1 MPVRWGVW
9 FEPTQPVSRLCD
21 LAVLAEGLGAEA
33 CFVAD
38 EGTERDTWIAL
49 TAIIGATE
57 SMTVAPAITNPF
69 SRHPVTTAAAVA
81 TLHELAPGRVW
92 QGLGVGGSRVL
103 DPLEVTEPRLYTA
116 LRDTFD
122 VQRLLLAGEASGP
135 ASLPWFT
142 GDVPIAIAGR
152 GPRVQGLAAER
163 ADWVILS
170 GKAVR
175 DLPKEAERIRGAGDA
190 SIIWSAYIA
199 WSDEERPRVLRHFTY
214 MALDAPP
221 DIRAAAGL
229 DDERA
234 AAVKSAMLAG
244 DLDEAAELIPDAM
257 IDVYGVSGS
266 PAECAATIAANRDH
280 FDLFMLP
287 LNDEGAAEEHIE
299 TGASIFAQAG
309 SVSGMAE

>member
-1 MPVRWGVW
+1 MTIRWGVW
-9 FEPTQPVSRLCD
+9 FEPTQPVPRLCD

-38 EGTERDTWIAL
+38 EGTERDVWIAL
-49 TAIIGATE
+49 TAIAGATE

-103 DPLEVTEPRLYTA
+103 EPLEIDEPRLYTA

-122 VQRLLLAGEASGP
+122 VQRRLLAGEPSGP
-135 ASLPWFT
+135 ASLPWFD
-142 GDVPIAIAGR
+142 GHVPIAIAGR
-152 GPRVQGLAAER
+152 GPRVQALAAER

-170 GKAVR
+170 GKALT
-175 DLPKEAERIRGAGDA
+175 DLPKEAARIRGAGDA

-199 WSDEERPRVLRHFTY
+199 WSESERSRVLRHFSY

-221 DIRAAAGL
+221 EIREAAGL
-229 DDERA
+229 DDAKAE
-234 AAVKSAMLAG
+234 AVKVAMLAG
-244 DLDEAAELIPDAM
+244 DHDGAAALLPPALIDHYA
-257 IDVYGVSGS
+257 VAGS
-266 PAECAATIAANRDH
+266 ETECAATIAAHRDH

-287 LNDEGAAEEHIE
+287 LNDEAAAEEHIE
-299 TGASIFAQAG
+299 KGAQILAQAG